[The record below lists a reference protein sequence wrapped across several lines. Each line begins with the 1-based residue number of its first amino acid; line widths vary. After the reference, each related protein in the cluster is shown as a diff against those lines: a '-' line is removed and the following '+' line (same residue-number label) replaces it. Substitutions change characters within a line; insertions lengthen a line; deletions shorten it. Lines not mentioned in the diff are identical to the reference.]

1 MELHPIA
8 TIQSPFPEKFGV
20 PRQSGLIGSL
30 QAWVIFQPAYRARE
44 AFRGIEGFSHLWLIW
59 QFDRAKGWSPTVRPP
74 RLGGNRRVGVFAS
87 RSPFRPNP
95 LGLSCVELEKVDYTG
110 PDAPRLLVRGADLVD
125 GTPIFDVKPYLPTAD
140 CHPAATGGFTDANP
154 WQPLTVDFPPDLL
167 AQVPP
172 QHRKALTAVLA
183 AYPRPHYHADPFRV
197 YGMRFAHLEVKFTVS
212 AHLLTVLSVTPA

>member
-74 RLGGNRRVGVFAS
+74 RLGGN
-87 RSPFRPNP
+87 P

-140 CHPAATGGFTDANP
+140 CHPAATGGFTDTNP

-172 QHRKALTAVLA
+172 QHPQAHTAVQA
-183 AYPRPHYHADPFRV
+183 ARPPPPNHPAPLRV